1 MVDFKNAQLY
11 NQDSVDKQLKITFD
25 GGTIT
30 NSDLHS
36 EQFELTESLTSES
49 QLVFGSC
56 EASEVKFRISN
67 VFIPLKDKWLS
78 ITQTLNGDTENPL
91 QIGRYKV
98 YSDKPTADRSYRDVV
113 AYDSMYDI
121 INTDVASWY
130 NGLILP
136 MSLKAFRDSFFAFFG
151 IEQENVSLVN
161 DLMNIERTIEPQTLS
176 GRDVIAS
183 ICELNGCFG
192 NIGRDGKFQYI
203 TLKKITSGMYPSND
217 IYPADNLFP
226 QQPNMQ
232 MLGSGLYV
240 STPTYEDFT
249 VKPIDKLQIREKE
262 GDIGVIVGDGYN
274 TYIVEDNF
282 LVYGKSTEDLTVIA
296 NNVLSV
302 IEKLE
307 YRPFDARLVGNPC
320 FEVGDAIRLHT
331 KHQVIDSYVL
341 QRTLRGIQALR
352 DDWSADGEEY
362 QSKKVN
368 DIQTQITQLKGKT
381 NVLERTVDETRSTI
395 IDVENGL
402 QSQITQTADSIRSEV
417 SAIEKSLQDQI
428 DGVLGQYS
436 GSEVPTLENYPASEW
451 TTTQQ
456 KDAAIGSLYFVNS
469 EGGDYAG
476 FAYRWEKLSD
486 ETYQWALLR
495 DTEITQ
501 ALKELEELQNKLQ
514 NEYSTTVEMNSAI
527 DQSADRITS
536 TVSETQSKWDLGKY
550 EGSAL
555 YYGYGEP
562 TIPVPFGPYNYI
574 NLLTGEVYS
583 PGVVEGGSPRWYKT
597 GQLKEVKK
605 VLQSS
610 IDQTAQSIRM
620 EVSNIEDE
628 LYSSIAQ
635 TAQSIR
641 LEVAEETNELSSEI
655 EQLANQIVL
664 SVDAKGKIVS
674 VKLFADPST
683 GSEFKVDA
691 DNINLSANDVINLL
705 SGGTINLSGKNIT
718 ITSDNLL
725 VNKDGLTI
733 NGGDIVGSN
742 ISASDTFKMRCYH
755 NAISSEYLPVISTQ
769 REYGGPATVVM
780 IGNENF
786 PTVLKGI
793 PRLYNNSTYHN
804 IIYDGG
810 TKPSLPSL
818 QYLAME
824 SKNDGTIYIHAQTT
838 SRAYGITI
846 WESDT
851 KLKKNIKETAQVALD
866 KVKQLEYV
874 QFDWKE
880 SNTHVDLG
888 LSANQVEEIIPDAVF
903 EVKQDRD
910 YETLKNIDSQVL
922 TVYSL
927 KAIQEM
933 SQIIEN
939 QQFEIDELKKS
950 VSFLMEKLGGN
961 VDG

>member
-1 MVDFKNAQLY
+1 MIDYKNFDLY
-11 NQDSVDKQLKITFD
+11 TGETVDKQLQITFD

-30 NSDLHS
+30 NTEIPS

-56 EASEVKFRISN
+56 EASEIKFRIYN
-67 VFIPLKDKWLS
+67 VFTPLKDKWLTV
-78 ITQTLNGDTENPL
+78 TQTLNGDTENPL
-91 QIGRYKV
+91 QIGKYKV
-98 YSDKPTADRSYRDVV
+98 FSDKPTADRSYRDVV
-113 AYDSMYDI
+113 AYDSMYEI

-130 NGLILP
+130 NGLTFP

-151 IEQENVSLVN
+151 IEQEDVLLVN
-161 DLMNIERTIEPQTLS
+161 DVMEIERTIEPQTLS

-192 NIGRDGKFQYI
+192 NIGRNGKFQYI
-203 TLKKITSGMYPSND
+203 TLKKITSGIYPSND

-240 STPTYEDFT
+240 SPPTYEDFT

-262 GDIGVIVGDGYN
+262 GDIGAIVGNGDN

-282 LVYGKSTEDLTVIA
+282 LVYGKSAEDVTLIA
-296 NNVLSV
+296 NNMLSV
-302 IEKLE
+302 IKGLE
-307 YRPFDARLVGNPC
+307 YRPFDAKLVGNPC

-341 QRTLRGIQALR
+341 QRTLSGIQALR
-352 DDWSADGEEY
+352 DSFSADGEEY
-362 QSKKVN
+362 QTEKVN
-368 DIQTQITQLKGKT
+368 DIQTQIIQLKGKT
-381 NVLERTVDETRSTI
+381 NTLERTVDETKSTI
-395 IDVENGL
+395 ADVESGL
-402 QSQITQTADSIRSEV
+402 QSEISQTADSIRSEV

-486 ETYQWALLR
+486 GTYQWALLR
-495 DTEITQ
+495 DTEVTQ
-501 ALKELEELQNKLQ
+501 ALKELEELQKKLQ
-514 NEYSTTVEMNSAI
+514 NEYSTTIEMNSAI
-527 DQSADRITS
+527 NQSADRITS
-536 TVSETQSKWDLGKY
+536 TVSETQSKWELGSY
-550 EGSAL
+550 ENTPL

-562 TIPVPFGPYNYI
+562 TIPAPSGPYNYI
-574 NLLTGEVYS
+574 DVVTGAVYS

-597 GQLKEVKK
+597 GQLKETKK

-620 EVSNIEDE
+620 EVSNIEDD

-664 SVDAKGKIVS
+664 SVDANGKIVS
-674 VKLFADPST
+674 VELSADPNT

-691 DNINLSANDVINLL
+691 DNIDLTANDVINLL
-705 SGGTINLSGKNIT
+705 AGGTINLSGKNIT

-742 ISASDTFKMRCYH
+742 ISASDTFQMRCYY
-755 NAISSEYLPVISTQ
+755 NAFSSEYLPIISTQ
-769 REYGGPATVVM
+769 REYGGPSTIVM
-780 IGNENF
+780 LGNENF
-786 PTVLKGI
+786 PIVLRGI
-793 PRLYNNSTYHN
+793 PSLYNNSRYHN
-804 IIYDGG
+804 ILYDGG
-810 TKPSLPSL
+810 INNNLPSL
-818 QYLAME
+818 QFLAME
-824 SKNDGTIYIHAQTT
+824 RKNDGTIYIHAQTIG
-838 SRAYGITI
+838 RAYGITV

-851 KLKKNIKETAQVALD
+851 KLKKNIKETEQFALD
-866 KVKQLEYV
+866 KINQLEYV

-903 EVKQDRD
+903 EVKQENN

-933 SQIIEN
+933 SEIIKI
-939 QQFEIDELKKS
+939 QQTEIDKLKES
-950 VSFLMEKLGGN
+950 VSFLMQKLG
-961 VDG
+961 DEM